1 MNSFPRRLLEY
12 NSFKIFLLQHLRL
25 IILMSETSD
34 KTTILYL
41 PCKKFQ
47 TLLSLLLSY
56 IFEKRTLAQ
65 IFLKAQKNVETIAC
79 AGNNYLS
86 CIIHSKRHGK
96 INLKRSHIISYSNS
110 HCYIRK
116 FLQNNNFMPS
126 LKAVHAT
133 IHSFIQA
140 NFLSKIGINSPKHV
154 IHVFGYRPNTSTYQY
169 SPQNV

>member
-12 NSFKIFLLQHLRL
+12 NSFKIFLLQHLQL
-25 IILMSETSD
+25 IILMSETFD

-65 IFLKAQKNVETIAC
+65 IYLKAQKNVETIAC

-96 INLKRSHIISYSNS
+96 INLKRSHIIPYSNA

-116 FLQNNNFMPS
+116 FLQNNNFIPS
-126 LKAVHAT
+126 LKAVT
-133 IHSFIQA
+133 WNSDQEIP
-140 NFLSKIGINSPKHV
+140 SK
-154 IHVFGYRPNTSTYQY
+154 
-169 SPQNV
+169 